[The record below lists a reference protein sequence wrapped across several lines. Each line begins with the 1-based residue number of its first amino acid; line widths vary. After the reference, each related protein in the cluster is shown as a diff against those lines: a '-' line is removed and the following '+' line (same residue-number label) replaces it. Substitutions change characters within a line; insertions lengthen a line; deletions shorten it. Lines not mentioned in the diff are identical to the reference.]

1 MVIIFVSDYILP
13 LRSLKY
19 SFVLFMILPNTYGGQ
34 KCNLRAYVSSQNIE
48 IGRIFAELR

>member
-19 SFVLFMILPNTYGGQ
+19 SFVLFMIFPNTYGGQ
-34 KCNLRAYVSSQNIE
+34 KCNLRSQNIE